1 MKKIVCALAFLTALL
16 CAEVSFAMGG
26 VIALVNG
33 SKILIAEPGGW
44 FSGGTLI
51 SYLPYNVRRG
61 DRIYGPIRTFGSH
74 TFYDD
79 TADAEL
85 TVFIDEIMM
94 DSEAAL
100 DYFSD

>member
-1 MKKIVCALAFLTALL
+1 MKRFVCALTFLVAFL

-26 VIALVNG
+26 VIALVND

-51 SYLPYNVRRG
+51 SYLPYHVGRG
-61 DRIYGPIRTFGSH
+61 DRVYGAIRSYGSH
-74 TFYDD
+74 TIYDD
-79 TADAEL
+79 TADAEF
-85 TVFIDEIMM
+85 TVYIEEIMM

>member
-1 MKKIVCALAFLTALL
+1 MKKFVCVLTFLAMLL

-26 VIALVNG
+26 VIALVND
-33 SKILIAEPGGW
+33 SKILIADPSGW
-44 FSGGTLI
+44 FSGGTLL

-61 DRIYGPIRTFGSH
+61 DQIYGPIRSFGGH

-79 TADAEL
+79 TADAEF
-85 TVFIDEIMM
+85 TVFIDATMM

-100 DYFSD
+100 NYFSD